1 MTNVMVKT
9 CLNQKIIKN
18 SNLIQ
23 AMKNSVC
30 RTANVIRRPIFPQF
44 PNCGFNKRHD
54 NREVTLIELYES
66 RICPNIYR
74 MFRSVD
80 WTHDM
85 INVKWQW
92 FILHERKLCAL
103 TNAPPAQ
110 STQTGQWLPTLF
122 HVNFHANCSSA
133 QVYVLHPRQF
143 KFAPYKLQATII
155 FAGITTHWA
164 PRRIFCKIFCVSDDD
179 KCYGES
185 MSWPEKSKSIQAFK
199 NSVCPKAKV
208 IRRPNSS
215 ESRICPNIYRMFR
228 SVDWTHDMIIVKW
241 HLFIWHERQLCA
253 LTNAPPVQCTQTG
266 QWLSTLFHAN
276 CSAAQVY
283 VLHSGQF
290 IFALS
295 CRRRPFLQV
304 LQSSER

>member
-1 MTNVMVKT
+1 
-9 CLNQKIIKN
+9 
-18 SNLIQ
+18 
-23 AMKNSVC
+23 
-30 RTANVIRRPIFPQF
+30 
-44 PNCGFNKRHD
+44 
-54 NREVTLIELYES
+54 
-66 RICPNIYR
+66 

-85 INVKWQW
+85 IIVKWHLFFW
-92 FILHERKLCAL
+92 HERKLCAL
-103 TNAPPAQ
+103 TNAPPVQ
-110 STQTGQWLPTLF
+110 STQMGLWLSTLF
-122 HVNFHANCSSA
+122 HRNCSAA

-143 KFAPYKLQATII
+143 KFALYKLQATII
-155 FAGITTHWA
+155 FAGITIHWA
-164 PRRIFCKIFCVSDDD
+164 PRRIFCKIICVSDDD

-185 MSWPEKSKSIQAFK
+185 MSWPEKYKKFD
-199 NSVCPKAKV
+199 SVSPKAKV
-208 IRRPNSS
+208 IRRPNFS

-241 HLFIWHERQLCA
+241 HLFIWHERKLCA
-253 LTNAPPVQCTQTG
+253 LTNAPPVQSTQTV
-266 QWLSTLFHAN
+266 QWLSTLFHAY

-304 LQSSER
+304 LQSTER